1 MEKCYS
7 LIGQSLEDGLSCI
20 FQAIGNILNWKQKQQ
35 ITKVKVKETDL
46 LGSQMCSSLL
56 LVKNLNKTMLSH
68 ALY

>member
-35 ITKVKVKETDL
+35 ITKVKETDL
-46 LGSQMCSSLL
+46 LGVRCVLP
-56 LVKNLNKTMLSH
+56 
-68 ALY
+68 YYW